1 MEHIFCPVDF
11 SEFSR
16 AALHRAVTMARSEGA
31 ALTVLHVHPLA
42 VSASAVPFGLEGP
55 SAFQPAHTKPAE
67 TLEHLNAFVGQQAA
81 DVSPQL
87 QVTDAPA
94 VHREILAQAERVGA
108 DLIVIGTHGRSGFD
122 RLLLG
127 STTERVLRSARVP
140 VLTVPAAA
148 PGAVQTPVPFSRV
161 LCAVDFSEAS
171 RLVLAHAMALARSGG
186 GRVTLVHVVEL
197 LPVAYE
203 PMITPPFDAAQFRA
217 AAEKAAEAQLQALVP
232 LSARE
237 MCGTHVTSAAR
248 AYEGILNTAADRQA
262 DVIVIGVH
270 GRNMLDRLLFGSTT
284 ERVLRRAVCPVLT
297 VRDDA
302 VAAG

>member
-1 MEHIFCPVDF
+1 VKRILCPVDF

-16 AALHRAVTMARSEGA
+16 AALHRAVTMARADGA
-31 ALTVLHVHPLA
+31 ALTVLHVNPPA
-42 VSASAVPFGLEGP
+42 ASTVAVPFGLEGP
-55 SAFQPAHTKPAE
+55 SAVQPARTNPTE

-81 DVSPQL
+81 DVCPQL

-94 VHREILAQAERVGA
+94 VHREILAQADRVRA

-127 STTERVLRSARVP
+127 SVSERVLRSARVP

-148 PGAVQTPVPFSRV
+148 DAVQAPVPFSRI
-161 LCAVDFSEAS
+161 LCAVDFSESS
-171 RLVLAHAMALARSGG
+171 RLVLAHATALARSGG

-217 AAEKAAEAQLQALVP
+217 AAEKAAEAHLQALVP
-232 LSARE
+232 VAARDT
-237 MCGTHVTSAAR
+237 CRTYVTSAAR
-248 AYEGILNTAADRQA
+248 AYEGILDTAADRQA
-262 DVIVIGVH
+262 DVIVLGVY
-270 GRNMLDRLLFGSTT
+270 GRHMLDRLLFGSTT
-284 ERVLRRAVCPVLT
+284 ERVLRRATCPVLT
-297 VRDDA
+297 VRADA
-302 VAAG
+302 VAAS